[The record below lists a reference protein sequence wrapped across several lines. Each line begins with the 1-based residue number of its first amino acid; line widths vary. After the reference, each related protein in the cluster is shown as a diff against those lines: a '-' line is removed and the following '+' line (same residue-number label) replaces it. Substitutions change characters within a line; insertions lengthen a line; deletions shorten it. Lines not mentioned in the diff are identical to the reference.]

1 VLDLGAPAP
10 PDRYV
15 DTAGVREHTG
25 AMDVDTRT
33 WLQERIDGRLA
44 AGVAV
49 AWFVLVQVAVALEP
63 VTHQPEPA
71 YGILLELVMWLL
83 LATMV
88 AGLVMQRRWGLVSSL
103 AAASFFTALSVACPV
118 SGHHPFG
125 AWWFGQM
132 ACALGL
138 IAASLVAIRW
148 SSGLPDALA
157 RSGERTSDL
166 TPDLALDLDGEES
179 VHTR

>member
-1 VLDLGAPAP
+1 
-10 PDRYV
+10 
-15 DTAGVREHTG
+15 
-25 AMDVDTRT
+25 MDADTRA

-49 AWFVLVQVAVALEP
+49 AWFVLLQVAMALEP
-63 VTHQPEPA
+63 VTHRPEPSF
-71 YGILLELVMWLL
+71 GIVLELVMWLL

-103 AAASFFTALSVACPV
+103 GAAGFLTALSIACPV

-132 ACALGL
+132 ACVLALVG
-138 IAASLVAIRW
+138 ISMVALRW
-148 SSGLPDALA
+148 SGGLP
-157 RSGERTSDL
+157 RSLTRVDERIPAPEVME
-166 TPDLALDLDGEES
+166 PDHS
-179 VHTR
+179 T